1 MALTQL
7 GREDAQARPA
17 LGDAPAKRDPLAE
30 LIDLL
35 RAYIEQGSEAR
46 AGHEA
51 FEAQWLHRWD
61 ALVEAG
67 TTQGALL
74 ERIESGTKFLQ
85 ESTRRVEDLLGQI
98 PRVADAQ
105 RETMVSV
112 SRQLDTLQET
122 SKQERETMS
131 GLVKALDGLTQSNA
145 ALTDMLRSMQ
155 AESRAREER
164 FVGVV
169 ERESRRLQ
177 TLAWIVIGVAGAAVV
192 AAVFGA
198 LV

>member
-1 MALTQL
+1 
-7 GREDAQARPA
+7 
-17 LGDAPAKRDPLAE
+17 
-30 LIDLL
+30 
-35 RAYIEQGSEAR
+35 
-46 AGHEA
+46 
-51 FEAQWLHRWD
+51 
-61 ALVEAG
+61 
-67 TTQGALL
+67 
-74 ERIESGTKFLQ
+74 
-85 ESTRRVEDLLGQI
+85 
-98 PRVADAQ
+98 
-105 RETMVSV
+105 
-112 SRQLDTLQET
+112 
-122 SKQERETMS
+122 MS